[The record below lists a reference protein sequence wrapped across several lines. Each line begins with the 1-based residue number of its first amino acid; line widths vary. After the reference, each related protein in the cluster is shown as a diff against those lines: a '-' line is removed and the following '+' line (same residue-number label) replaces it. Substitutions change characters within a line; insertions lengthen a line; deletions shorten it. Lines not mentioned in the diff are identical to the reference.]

1 MWDWGTSTSSTQPI
15 RQCWYYLDFCLS
27 TLTWSRDIGQLN
39 VLVDLSIMSVPHPA
53 NAKMRYD
60 YERKI
65 RRYTRTS
72 QPPKYYIIDFG
83 LSRQYSPGDTCP
95 LEDVIKSG
103 DKNGLQN
110 PF

>member
-1 MWDWGTSTSSTQPI
+1 MQRGDTTTSARYAGTP
-15 RQCWYYLDFCLS
+15 
-27 TLTWSRDIGQLN
+27 
-39 VLVDLSIMSVPHPA
+39 
-53 NAKMRYD
+53 
-60 YERKI
+60 
-65 RRYTRTS
+65 RTS

-83 LSRQYSPGDTCP
+83 LSRQYSPGDTWP